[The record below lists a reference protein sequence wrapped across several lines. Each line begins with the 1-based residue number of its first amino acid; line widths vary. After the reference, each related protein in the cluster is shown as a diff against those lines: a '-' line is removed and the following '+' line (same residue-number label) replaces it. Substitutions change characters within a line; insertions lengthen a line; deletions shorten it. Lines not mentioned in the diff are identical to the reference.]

1 MKNTMI
7 KLNKTHSFDINGFS
21 RNTSVQDGK
30 LVSSAYIVLKDPDAE
45 TIGDLRSLALDTITD
60 LELTVDAKTVLS
72 EEELTA
78 RITSIEESLGDD
90 GNMRVSCYIYF

>member
-1 MKNTMI
+1 MENTMI
-7 KLNKTHSFDINGFS
+7 KLNKTHSFDINSFS

-30 LVSSAYIVLKDPDAE
+30 LVSSAYIVLKDPD
-45 TIGDLRSLALDTITD
+45 TLDISDLRGLALDTITD

-90 GNMRVSCYIYF
+90 GKMRVSCYIYF